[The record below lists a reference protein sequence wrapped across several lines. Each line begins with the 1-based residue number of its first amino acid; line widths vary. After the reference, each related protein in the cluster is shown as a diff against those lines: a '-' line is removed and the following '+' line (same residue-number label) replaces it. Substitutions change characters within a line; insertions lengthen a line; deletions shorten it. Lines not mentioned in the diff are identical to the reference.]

1 MSNGNRYP
9 NLEKLTEEELKGEL
23 KYLRRKVEENEDLV
37 KDIHEFL
44 FEEDDVTGRRV
55 VDDISLV
62 RRLNNNFS
70 GFSAALGFII
80 GFFTVG
86 VPIILGLIKIWEITT
101 KMFN

>member
-1 MSNGNRYP
+1 MGNDKKLDDLD
-9 NLEKLTEEELKGEL
+9 NLTDEKLRQEIRSLRSKDEEI
-23 KYLRRKVEENEDLV
+23 EDLV

-80 GFFTVG
+80 GLFTVG
-86 VPIILGLIKIWEITT
+86 IPIVLGLLKMWEILS
-101 KMFN
+101 KYLR